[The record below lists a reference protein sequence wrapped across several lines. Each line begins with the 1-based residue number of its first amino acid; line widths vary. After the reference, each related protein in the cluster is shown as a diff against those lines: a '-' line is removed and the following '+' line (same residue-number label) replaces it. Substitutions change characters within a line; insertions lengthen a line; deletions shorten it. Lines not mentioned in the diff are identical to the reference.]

1 MYNDYYSFNKKPFN
15 ITPNPEFLFLSD
27 NHKEVFAHLLFGI
40 RNHSGFIEVTGEVG
54 TGKTTV
60 LRTLLNQ
67 LDNEDH
73 RLAFVFNP
81 ALSALELLQ
90 TINREFGIRADSASR
105 SELQAA
111 LNQFLLQENRSGRT
125 VVLVIDEA
133 QNLQAEVLEEIR
145 LLSNLETETDKLV
158 QIVLVGQPELAA
170 TLARPELRQLSQ
182 RITVRYHLRP
192 MVATETADYINH
204 RLRVAGYSGTELFDI
219 RAIRAIYHYSRG
231 YPRLINVLCDR
242 ALLVG
247 YTQDCRRITVGLIR
261 QAIREL
267 RRTTQMPATKP
278 LVKGLAVLL
287 VVGLLGF
294 GAYLLHGNRQL
305 AVMPSDSV
313 AREPQPTSSRAP
325 DSPPEPAV
333 EPAVEPAAATSWA
346 DLTRARRQ
354 LAGIPWQQSLVESS
368 RAVFTQ
374 WAIPAS
380 ELPPIADARQFRQ
393 AGAEFGLDVLFYTG
407 EFSGLLDIDLP
418 VLLELYLPGEA
429 EPRYLALLRV
439 SGTTATVSPGLA
451 GDGRLPLTL
460 LQGLWSGRAL
470 VPWKNHAD
478 LGYVSQSGLEN
489 QDVRTLQ
496 ELLQR
501 AGYYAAAL
509 SGVYDQAT
517 LDSVTRF
524 QSDRGL
530 VQDGRVGP
538 QTLIHI
544 YQAAGR
550 FQQPGLGETAAG
562 GTP

>member
-1 MYNDYYSFNKKPFN
+1 MYNDYYSFAKKPFN

-90 TINREFGIRADSASR
+90 TINREFGIRADSSSR
-105 SELQAA
+105 SELQTA
-111 LNQFLLQENRSGRT
+111 LNQFLLQENRAGRT

-158 QIVLVGQPELAA
+158 QIILVGQPELAA

-192 MVATETADYINH
+192 MLATDTADYINH
-204 RLRVAGYSGTELFDI
+204 RLRVAGYHGTELFDA
-219 RAIRAIYHYSRG
+219 RAVKAIYRYSRG
-231 YPRLINVLCDR
+231 FPRLINVLCDR

-247 YTQDCRRITVGLIR
+247 YTQDRRRITPGLIR
-261 QAIREL
+261 QAVREL
-267 RRTTQMPATKP
+267 QQDTQSTAGNP
-278 LVKGLAVLL
+278 LLKGFVVLM
-287 VVGLLGF
+287 VAGLLGF
-294 GAYLLHGNRQL
+294 GGYLYHDRQQL
-305 AVMPSDSV
+305 VGVMPEAGDS
-313 AREPQPTSSRAP
+313 APSPTKNLPLETQPA
-325 DSPPEPAV
+325 
-333 EPAVEPAAATSWA
+333 PAAVANWE
-346 DLTRARRQ
+346 DLTRARQQ
-354 LAGIPWQQSLVESS
+354 LAALAWQQSLDEGS
-368 RAVFTQ
+368 RALFAQ
-374 WAIPAS
+374 WALPAV
-380 ELPPIADARQFRQ
+380 ELPPIAAVRQFRQ
-393 AGAEFGLDVLFYTG
+393 AVAGFGLELLAYTG
-407 EFSGLLDIDLP
+407 ELSGLLDINLP
-418 VLLELYLPGEA
+418 ALLELYLPGEA
-429 EPRYLALLRV
+429 EPRYLALQRL
-439 SGTTATVSPGLA
+439 SGKTATVSPA
-451 GDGRLPLTL
+451 ISGDEQVPLEL

-470 VPWKNHAD
+470 IPWKNHSE
-478 LGYVSQSGLEN
+478 LGYIQQPGEKSL
-489 QDVRTLQ
+489 DVRTLQ
-496 ELLQR
+496 ELLHR
-501 AGYYAAAL
+501 AGYYAAEL
-509 SGVYDQAT
+509 NGVYDQET
-517 LDSVTRF
+517 LNSVTRF
-524 QSDRGL
+524 QADRGL

-550 FQQPGLGETAAG
+550 FRQPSLRQAPATG